1 LKLGGKHRAA
11 EWREEG
17 ERMEKQ
23 VHLRVFAAVCFIIGS
38 LLFLTQTRSSGVAP
52 EVLKLSLEAN
62 TVLFIGL
69 GLIVIAAVLVI
80 VSFLVSG
87 EKANKA

>member
-1 LKLGGKHRAA
+1 
-11 EWREEG
+11 
-17 ERMEKQ
+17 
-23 VHLRVFAAVCFIIGS
+23 VCFIIGS

-69 GLIVIAAVLVI
+69 GLGLIVIAAVLVI

-87 EKANKA
+87 EKADKA